1 MAKGYW
7 VVRVDVIDPEQFK
20 MYQAFVGPFLNAHEG
35 RFLVRGGRNAVP
47 EGMARQRTVVV
58 EFPSYEAALTA
69 YDSSEYQNGIALRR
83 DAGVVDFVIVEGYDA
98 P

>member
-7 VVRVDVIDPEQFK
+7 VVRIDVIDPEQCK
-20 MYQAFVGPFLNAHEG
+20 KYQAFVGPFLDAHDG
-35 RFLVRGGRNAVP
+35 RFLVRGGRHAVP

-69 YDSSEYQNGIALRR
+69 YDSSEYQGGIALRR
-83 DAGVVDFVIVEGYDA
+83 DAGMVDFVIVEGFE